1 MTKIKLI
8 PIILLMIILSL
19 TGCAKGTIIN
29 ADSLIVKDLNGV
41 EESNIHEYVID
52 VDLDTDNMK
61 YMGKQTVKYVNN
73 TDINLEEVYFH
84 LYPNAFKTLEE
95 APILFDLD
103 ENMDPLSYIPGNIEI
118 KKVSSQNKDL
128 EWNIDKDKDTILHIE
143 LEKSLN
149 KGDSLELYLE
159 YTVKLPTTE
168 DRFGY
173 NDKSINLGN
182 WYPVACVYDNKG
194 WNLDPY
200 YKIGDPFYSETS
212 NYNVSITTDKN
223 IIVASSG
230 NIISE
235 TIDGDKKIY
244 EIEGRLIRDFAW
256 AASEN
261 FVIREKLVDDTLI
274 KVYSIEDNK
283 KLIDKSLDV
292 GEKSIKIFNRV
303 FGKYPYGQYSIVITK
318 FPSGMEYP
326 GIVFIS
332 DEYPKTS
339 DLDSLEIVIVHET
352 AHQWW
357 YGLVGNDQV
366 EEAWLDEALAAY
378 SETIYIKELYSKSV
392 SEDYYNQN
400 VKMGYEYSS
409 NYLGEDK
416 SVNKPLSKFEGWND
430 YGPLVYSRGAMF
442 IHSIKEEF
450 GEEVL
455 YEILQKYFDKYKF
468 HIATTEDFIAICEEV
483 TKTSFESQ
491 VELFL
496 NGNK

>member
-1 MTKIKLI
+1 MPKIKSI
-8 PIILLMIILSL
+8 PIILLIIILSL
-19 TGCAKGTIIN
+19 TGCSKGTIIN

-41 EESNIHEYVID
+41 KESNIHEYIID
-52 VDLDTDNMK
+52 VDLDSENMT

-84 LYPNAFKTLEE
+84 LYPNAFKTLED

-143 LEKSLN
+143 LERSLN

-182 WYPVACVYDNKG
+182 WYPIACVYDNKG

-200 YKIGDPFYSETS
+200 YKVGDPFYSETS

-244 EIEGRLIRDFAW
+244 EIEGKLIRDFAW
-256 AASEN
+256 AASEK
-261 FVIREKLVDDTLI
+261 FIMKEKLVDNTLI

-283 KLIDKSLDV
+283 KLIDKSLDI
-292 GEKSIKIFNRV
+292 GEKSIKIFNRI

-332 DEYPKTS
+332 DKYPVTS
-339 DLDSLEIVIVHET
+339 GLDSLEIVIVHET

-357 YGLVGNDQV
+357 YGLVGNDQI

-378 SETIYIKELYSKSV
+378 SETIYIKELYGKV
-392 SEDYYNQN
+392 VAEDYYNQD
-400 VKMGYEYSS
+400 VKMGYEYAS
-409 NYLGEDK
+409 NYLGEDQA
-416 SVNKPLSKFEGWND
+416 VNKPLSKFEGWND

-468 HIATTEDFIAICEEV
+468 HIATTEGFIAICEEV

-491 VELFL
+491 VKLFL